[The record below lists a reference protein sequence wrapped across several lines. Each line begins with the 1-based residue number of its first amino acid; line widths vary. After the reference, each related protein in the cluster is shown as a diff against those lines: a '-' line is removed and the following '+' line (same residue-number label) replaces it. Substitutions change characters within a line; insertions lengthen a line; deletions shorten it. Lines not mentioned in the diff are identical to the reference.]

1 MKNLQMLIN
10 IKLYKKLCC
19 SLLIICIKKCR
30 RKPNFNNVRAILYA
44 ILQLCTQRNFFM
56 RITKKKNLC
65 TLIITSNVRTNISE
79 FYLDN
84 GTLKRYSQHVT

>member
-1 MKNLQMLIN
+1 MKNLQMLIYT
-10 IKLYKKLCC
+10 KLYKKLCC

-56 RITKKKNLC
+56 RITKKKIYVHSLLLQMLEPTFQNFIWIMGL
-65 TLIITSNVRTNISE
+65 
-79 FYLDN
+79 
-84 GTLKRYSQHVT
+84 

>member
-1 MKNLQMLIN
+1 MKNLQMLIYT
-10 IKLYKKLCC
+10 KLYKKLCC

-56 RITKKKNLC
+56 RITKIKNQS
-65 TLIITSNVRTNISE
+65 TLINSNVRTNISE